1 MGFQVAVIL
10 CSILLSAFFSGM
22 EIAYISA
29 NKFQVEL
36 EKKNEDFISKILRK
50 LTSNSSKFITT
61 MLVGNNISL
70 VVFSFFMGE
79 LIIGLLPIV
88 ALSEFTILLIQT
100 ILSTIIILVTA
111 EFLPKAIFRIYAN
124 ESLRLFAPFAYFFY
138 VIFYVITEFITLI
151 SDFFLR
157 VFFNSSNIVV
167 QTKFSKEELGDY
179 ITKQLEN
186 AKDSEEVDSEI
197 QIFQNALE
205 FDSLKAREIMIPRTE
220 IVAVDINESISNLK
234 KLFIET
240 GYSKILVYKGSL
252 DDVLGYAHA
261 FELFKIP
268 KTLRSILLPVE
279 FVPESMM
286 INNVLNVLTKKKKSI
301 SVVLDEFGGTSGI
314 ITVEDIVEE
323 LFGEIVDEHDTVD
336 LLEKRMNE
344 REFELSARLEV
355 DYLNETYDLNLLEDE
370 AYETLGG
377 FIVYHNEDIP
387 KEDQVIEIDNIY
399 FKMLKVD
406 SSKIKEV
413 YVKILHKVDYN

>member
-36 EKKNEDFISKILRK
+36 DKKNEDFISKILRK

-79 LIIGLLPIV
+79 LIIGLLPIIE
-88 ALSEFTILLIQT
+88 LNEFTILLIQT

-157 VFFNSSNIVV
+157 VFFNSSNIVL

-387 KEDQVIEIDNIY
+387 KQDEVIEIDNIY

-413 YVKILHKVDYN
+413 YVKVLDKVD